1 MRITR
6 KMASMAVVGALVFT
20 ATACAESQRGEG
32 DPGDGGTDG
41 GGGTSGQAGTI
52 RFGAAGAPEMFD
64 PLYATDGETFRV
76 TRQMF
81 EGLLGIKPGGVEVV
95 PELATEWT
103 PNQEGTEWTFTLR
116 DDVTFHDGT
125 PFNAEAVC
133 ANFERMFDQNEAGQV
148 AAEYW
153 GYVMGGFSNDPKS
166 SLYKSCDATGE
177 FEAVVTINR
186 ATSGFPTMLTLSSLA
201 MQSPTA
207 MEEGNANDIKAEGEG
222 FAFPEYADNP
232 VGTGPFKF
240 VEYDEAN
247 GSITLE
253 AYDDYYGEAPKSS
266 ELIFRVIPDESTRRQ
281 ELEAGSIDGY
291 DLPSPTDWAGLEEE
305 GNTVAIRDPFNI
317 FYVGLNPAA
326 NPELMNDEV
335 REALQYAIDREQ
347 LVQTQLPEGAEV
359 ATQFMPSTVSGYNSG
374 LEPYPYDP
382 TKAKQLLQQA
392 GAEDLELTF
401 AYPTDVSRPYMPDP
415 QELYEAIRSNL
426 EDVGIKVNVET
437 ASWNGG
443 YLDNVTAGKYDAYLL
458 GWTGDYDA
466 AFNFIGTFFGNL
478 KENDFGTSE
487 YPWGEQLAQDLMD
500 ADAIVD
506 EGERAAAFEEIN
518 RQIMEEYMPG
528 VPISHSP
535 PALVVGPGVE
545 GVIPSPLTAEEFD
558 TVSVGGE

>member
-1 MRITR
+1 MRTV
-6 KMASMAVVGALVFT
+6 KKLASVAVVGALALA
-20 ATACAESQRGEG
+20 ATSCAESDRSGDESGESS
-32 DPGDGGTDG
+32 TF
-41 GGGTSGQAGTI
+41 T
-52 RFGAAGAPEMFD
+52 FGAAGAPEMFD

-81 EGLLGIKPGGVEVV
+81 QGLLGIEPGSAEVV
-95 PELATEWT
+95 PELATDWSS
-103 PNQEGTEWTFTLR
+103 NDDGTEWTFTLR

-125 PFNAEAVC
+125 EFNAEAVC
-133 ANFERMFDQNEAGQV
+133 ANFDRMFEQNKAGQV

-166 SLYKSCDATGE
+166 SLYKSCEATGDY
-177 FEAVVTINR
+177 EAVVTINR

-207 MEEGNANDIKAEGEG
+207 MEEGNANDIATEGEG
-222 FAFPEYADNP
+222 FTFPEYANAP
-232 VGTGPFKF
+232 VGTGPYKF

-253 AYDDYYGEAPKSS
+253 ANDDYWGDAPKSS
-266 ELIFRVIPDESTRRQ
+266 ELVFRVIPDESTRRQ

-305 GNTVAIRDPFNI
+305 GNSVEIRDPFNV
-317 FYVGLNPAA
+317 FYFGLNPTN
-326 NPELMNDEV
+326 NPALKKDEV

-359 ATQFMPSTVSGYNSG
+359 ATQFMPSTVSGYNSD
-374 LEPYPYDP
+374 LQATEYDP
-382 TKAKQLLQQA
+382 EKAKQLLAEA
-392 GAEDLELTF
+392 GEENLTLTF

-415 QELYEAIRSNL
+415 QQLYEAIRGNL
-426 EDVGIKVNVET
+426 EEVGITVKVET

-487 YPWGEQLAQDLMD
+487 YPWGKQLAQDLAD

-506 EGERAAAFEEIN
+506 EGDRAAAFEEVN
-518 RQIMEEYMPG
+518 AQIMEEYMPG

-535 PALVVGPGVE
+535 PALVVGPDVE

>member
-1 MRITR
+1 MRTV
-6 KMASMAVVGALVFT
+6 KKLASVAVVGALALA
-20 ATACAESQRGEG
+20 ATSCAESDRSG
-32 DPGDGGTDG
+32 DESGDSSTF
-41 GGGTSGQAGTI
+41 T
-52 RFGAAGAPEMFD
+52 FGAAGAPEMFD

-81 EGLLGIKPGGVEVV
+81 QGLLGIEPGSAEVV

-103 PNQEGTEWTFTLR
+103 SNEEGTEWTFTLR

-125 PFNAEAVC
+125 EFNAEAVC
-133 ANFERMFDQNEAGQV
+133 ANFDRMFEQNKAGQV

-153 GYVMGGFSNDPKS
+153 GYVMGGFSNDPEA
-166 SLYKSCDATGE
+166 SLYKSCEATGD

-207 MEEGNANDIKAEGEG
+207 MEEGNANDIATEGEG
-222 FAFPEYADNP
+222 FTFPEYADAP
-232 VGTGPFKF
+232 VGTGPYKF

-253 AYDDYYGEAPKSS
+253 ANDDYWGDAPKSS
-266 ELIFRVIPDESTRRQ
+266 ELVFRVIPDESTRRQ

-291 DLPSPTDWAGLEEE
+291 DLPSPTDWAGLEEA
-305 GNTVAIRDPFNI
+305 GNSVEIRDPFNI
-317 FYVGLNPAA
+317 FYFGLNPTN
-326 NPELMNDEV
+326 NPALKKDEV

-359 ATQFMPSTVSGYNSG
+359 ATQFMPSTVSGYNSD
-374 LEPYPYDP
+374 LQATEFDP
-382 TKAKQLLQQA
+382 EKAKQLLADA
-392 GAEDLELTF
+392 GEENLTLTF

-415 QELYEAIRSNL
+415 QQLYEAIRANL
-426 EDVGIKVNVET
+426 EEVGITVKVET

-487 YPWGEQLAQDLMD
+487 YPWGKQLAQDLAD

-506 EGERAAAFEEIN
+506 EGERAAAFEEVN
-518 RQIMEEYMPG
+518 AQIMEEYMPG

-535 PALVVGPGVE
+535 PALVVGPDVE

>member
-1 MRITR
+1 MRSIR
-6 KMASMAVVGALVFT
+6 KMASVAVVGALALT
-20 ATACAESQRGEG
+20 ATSCAESERSG
-32 DPGDGGTDG
+32 DTGDTG
-41 GGGTSGQAGTI
+41 GGSTFT
-52 RFGAAGAPEMFD
+52 FGAAGAPEMFD

-81 EGLLGIKPGGVEVV
+81 QGLLGIEPGGVEVV

-103 PNQEGTEWTFTLR
+103 SNEDGTEWTFTLR

-125 PFNAEAVC
+125 AFNAEAVC
-133 ANFERMFDQNEAGQV
+133 ANFERMFDQNKAGQV

-153 GYVMGGFSNDPKS
+153 GYVMGGFSNDPES
-166 SLYKSCDATGE
+166 SLYQGCEATGE
-177 FEAVVTINR
+177 FEAVVTIDH

-207 MEEGNANDIKAEGEG
+207 MEEGNANDIQAEGEG
-222 FAFPEYADNP
+222 FAFPDYAQAP

-247 GSITLE
+247 ATITLE
-253 AYDDYYGEAPKSS
+253 ANDDYWGEAPKSS
-266 ELIFRVIPDESTRRQ
+266 ELVFRVIPDESTRRQ

-291 DLPSPTDWAGLEEE
+291 DLPSPTDWAGLEEA
-305 GNTVAIRDPFNI
+305 GNQVEVRDPFNI
-317 FYVGLNPAA
+317 FYVGLNPEA
-326 NPELMNDEV
+326 NPDLEDFRVRQALM
-335 REALQYAIDREQ
+335 YAIDREQ

-359 ATQFMPSTVSGYNSG
+359 ATQFMPSTVSGYNAE

-382 TKAKQLLQQA
+382 DRAEQLLQEA
-392 GAEDLELTF
+392 GMDDLTLSF
-401 AYPTDVSRPYMPDP
+401 AYPTEVSRPYMPDP
-415 QELYEAIRSNL
+415 QQLFEAIRTNL
-426 EDVGIKVNVET
+426 EDVGVTVDVQN

-478 KENDFGTSE
+478 KENDFGTE
-487 YPWGEQLAQDLMD
+487 VMPWGKQLADDLQA

-506 EGERAAAFEEIN
+506 EAERAAAFEEIN
-518 RQIMEEYMPG
+518 GQIMEEYLPG
-528 VPISHSP
+528 LPISHSP
-535 PALVVGPGVE
+535 PALVVGPDVE
-545 GVIPSPLTAEEFD
+545 GLIPSPLTAEEFD

>member
-1 MRITR
+1 MRTIR
-6 KMASMAVVGALVFT
+6 KMASVAVVGALALA
-20 ATACAESQRGEG
+20 ATSCAESDRGEG
-32 DPGDGGTDG
+32 EGSGDGSTF
-41 GGGTSGQAGTI
+41 T
-52 RFGAAGAPEMFD
+52 FGAAGAPEMFD

-81 EGLLGIKPGGVEVV
+81 QGLLGIEPGSAEVV
-95 PELATEWT
+95 PELATDWSSNED
-103 PNQEGTEWTFTLR
+103 GTEWTFQLR

-125 PFNAEAVC
+125 EFNAEAVC
-133 ANFERMFDQNEAGQV
+133 ANFERMFDQNKAGQV

-166 SLYKSCDATGE
+166 SLYKSCEATGDY
-177 FEAVVTINR
+177 EAVVTITR

-207 MEEGNANDIKAEGEG
+207 MEEGSANDIATEGEG

-232 VGTGPFKF
+232 VGTGPYKF

-253 AYDDYYGEAPKSS
+253 ANEDYWGDAPKSS
-266 ELIFRVIPDESTRRQ
+266 ELVFRVIPDESTRRQ

-291 DLPSPTDWAGLEEE
+291 DLPSPSDWPGLEDA
-305 GNTVAIRDPFNI
+305 GNQVEVRDPFNI
-317 FYVGLNPAA
+317 FYFGLNGEA
-326 NPELMNDEV
+326 NPALKKDEV

-347 LVQTQLPEGAEV
+347 LVKTQLPEGAEV
-359 ATQFMPSTVSGYNSG
+359 ATQFMPSTVSGYNSE
-374 LEPYPYDP
+374 LQATEYDP
-382 TKAKQLLQQA
+382 EKAKQLLADA
-392 GAEDLELTF
+392 GEENLTLKF
-401 AYPTDVSRPYMPDP
+401 AYPTEVSRPYMPDP
-415 QELYEAIRSNL
+415 QQLYEAIRTNL
-426 EDVGIKVNVET
+426 EDVGITVEVET

-487 YPWGEQLAQDLMD
+487 YPWGKQLADDLMK

-506 EGERAAAFEEIN
+506 EGERSAAFEEIN
-518 RQIMEEYMPG
+518 AQIMEEYMPG

-535 PALVVGPGVE
+535 PALVVGPDVE

-558 TVSVGGE
+558 TVSVGGQ

>member
-1 MRITR
+1 MRTV
-6 KMASMAVVGALVFT
+6 KKLASVAVVGALALA
-20 ATACAESQRGEG
+20 ATSCAESDRSEGESGGEG
-32 DPGDGGTDG
+32 STF
-41 GGGTSGQAGTI
+41 T
-52 RFGAAGAPEMFD
+52 FGAAGAPEMFD

-81 EGLLGIKPGGVEVV
+81 QGLLGIEPGTAEVV
-95 PELATEWT
+95 PELATEWSS
-103 PNQEGTEWTFTLR
+103 NDDGTEWTFQLR

-125 PFNAEAVC
+125 DFNAEAVC
-133 ANFERMFDQNEAGQV
+133 ANFERMFDQNKAGQV

-166 SLYKSCDATGE
+166 SLYQSCEATDE
-177 FEAVVTINR
+177 FEAVVTISR
-186 ATSGFPTMLTLSSLA
+186 STSGFPTMLTLSSLA

-207 MEEGNANDIKAEGEG
+207 MEEGDANGIATEGEG
-222 FAFPEYADNP
+222 FSFPEYANSP
-232 VGTGPFKF
+232 SGTGPYKF

-247 GSITLE
+247 NSITLE
-253 AYDDYYGEAPKSS
+253 ANDDYWGDAPKSS
-266 ELIFRVIPDESTRRQ
+266 ELVFRVIPDESTRRQ
-281 ELEAGSIDGY
+281 ELEAASIDGY
-291 DLPSPTDWAGLEEE
+291 DLPSPTDWAGLEEA
-305 GNTVAIRDPFNI
+305 GNSVEIRDPFNV
-317 FYVGLNPAA
+317 FYVGLNPTN
-326 NPELMNDEV
+326 NPDLKDDRV
-335 REALQYAIDREQ
+335 REALTYAIDREQ

-359 ATQFMPSTVSGYNSG
+359 ATQFMPSTVSGYNG
-374 LEPYPYDP
+374 DLQATEYDP
-382 TKAKQLLQQA
+382 DKAEQLLQQA
-392 GAEDLELTF
+392 GADDLTLTF

-415 QELYEAIRSNL
+415 QELYEAIRTNL
-426 EDVGIKVNVET
+426 EDVGITVEVET

-478 KENDFGTSE
+478 KENDFATIE
-487 YPWGEQLAQDLMD
+487 YPWGKQLADDLQA

-506 EGERAAAFEEIN
+506 EGERATAFEEIN
-518 RQIMEEYMPG
+518 QQIMEEYRPG

-535 PALVVGPGVE
+535 PALVVGPDVE